1 MRDIIFLLFNFP
13 KTFPNFPKLEIMMKI
28 EKLINKILAMQ
39 PIVIHGKFDF
49 TVNYCDQTLLPAV

>member
-1 MRDIIFLLFNFP
+1 
-13 KTFPNFPKLEIMMKI
+13 MKI
-28 EKLINKILAMQ
+28 KKLINKILAVQ